1 MCRTPKYNISEARTG
16 NGSLSIPEGRS
27 CTVCSLDSGAGG
39 GYNEREGVEYN
50 QRDDS
55 DDEYDEVW

>member
-1 MCRTPKYNISEARTG
+1 MCS
-16 NGSLSIPEGRS
+16 
-27 CTVCSLDSGAGG
+27 SGAGG

-50 QRDDS
+50 HRDDS